1 MSLVTQTKFTCKCG
15 KKKPLAD
22 GVMKCGC
29 GRTYTVADGKVTDT
43 SQKLKQGKKAS

>member
-29 GRTYTVADGKVTDT
+29 GRTYTVADGKATDT
-43 SQKLKQGKKAS
+43 SQNPKPKKKSS